1 MSSTDWDK
9 ELAKIDKQLASLSD
23 EQLLPQPAAPAP
35 GQPKGGAQPAAAAP
49 QPRGPAAAEPK
60 QTTTLGVFAR
70 LLLAVTLGVA
80 MLFWPYSARCGVG
93 LFAYLGAAGMVV
105 VAGVWTSVWTWRH
118 RSAQAHILSLLL
130 IVWGV
135 VLGATEVLPR
145 VGYARPDA
153 AHPAIWMCK

>member
-23 EQLLPQPAAPAP
+23 EQLLQQPAAPAS
-35 GQPKGGAQPAAAAP
+35 GQPQGGAQPVARAP
-49 QPRGPAAAEPK
+49 QPRGAIAGEPR
-60 QTTTLGVFAR
+60 QTTTFGVFAR
-70 LLLAVTLGVA
+70 LLLAVALGVA

-93 LFAYLGAAGMVV
+93 LFAYLGAAGMVI
-105 VAGVWTSVWTWRH
+105 VAGVWTSTWTWRH

>member
-23 EQLLPQPAAPAP
+23 EQLLPQPAAPAA
-35 GQPKGGAQPAAAAP
+35 GQPKGGAQPTAAP
-49 QPRGPAAAEPK
+49 QQPRTTAAREPK

-93 LFAYLGAAGMVV
+93 LFGYLGAAGMVI
-105 VAGVWTSVWTWRH
+105 VAGVWTATWTWRH

-135 VLGATEVLPR
+135 VLAGTEVLPR
-145 VGYARPDA
+145 VGYAKPDA
-153 AHPAIWMCK
+153 AHPAIWMCQ